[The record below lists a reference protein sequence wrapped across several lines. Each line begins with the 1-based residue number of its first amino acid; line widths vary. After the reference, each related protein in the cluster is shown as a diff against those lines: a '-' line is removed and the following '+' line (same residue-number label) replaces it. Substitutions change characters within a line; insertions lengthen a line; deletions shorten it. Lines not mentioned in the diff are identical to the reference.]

1 MVVGL
6 NRRESKKEDQESD
19 LRPFQYVQAGFFTGV
34 ATRALIQPFDVIK
47 IRLQLQEEPLHGKGH
62 GKYSGVFQSAK
73 VIYNEEGIAAFWRGH
88 IPAQGLSVVY
98 GKKFGTL
105 RVVKIDLMGKFPFA
119 RCSWAQDVSLN
130 TFCADLLP
138 KSSGLVQ
145 FCTFELFTKQAVDLG
160 LREFTK
166 SVDFVCGAGAGCLAT
181 TCAMPFD
188 VVRTRMVAQ
197 GAHRTYRNMAHAFI
211 KTWRYEGPAG
221 YFRGLVPSLLQIAPF
236 TGLQFTFYNLVN
248 VYWSSIYQGKNESI
262 GQIVSGWMAGMA
274 AKSITYPL
282 DLVRHRLQVNR
293 HIRKDAFGQT
303 TSDKGMLRTFLGVI
317 RRETV
322 FGLFKGLSP
331 AVLKAAVQS
340 ALSFF
345 FYELV
350 CDFLRS

>member
-73 VIYNEEGIAAFWRGH
+73 VIYHEEGIAAFWRGH
-88 IPAQGLSVVY
+88 IPAQGLS
-98 GKKFGTL
+98 
-105 RVVKIDLMGKFPFA
+105 
-119 RCSWAQDVSLN
+119 
-130 TFCADLLP
+130 
-138 KSSGLVQ
+138 

-236 TGLQFTFYNLVN
+236 TGLQFTFYNLVS
-248 VYWSSIYQGKNESI
+248 VYWSSVYQGNNESI
-262 GQIVSGWMAGMA
+262 GRIVSGWVAGMA
-274 AKSITYPL
+274 AKSITYPF

-293 HIRKDAFGQT
+293 HIRKEAYGQT
-303 TSDKGMLRTFLGVI
+303 TSDRGMLRTFLGVI

>member
-1 MVVGL
+1 MEL
-6 NRRESKKEDQESD
+6 NGSWHCQILIKNESILNKRKVAVQKRLVFLESKKEDQESD

-47 IRLQLQEEPLHGKGH
+47 IRLQLQEEPLHGKG
-62 GKYSGVFQSAK
+62 A
-73 VIYNEEGIAAFWRGH
+73 VISPHKAFR
-88 IPAQGLSVVY
+88 LS
-98 GKKFGTL
+98 
-105 RVVKIDLMGKFPFA
+105 M
-119 RCSWAQDVSLN
+119 
-130 TFCADLLP
+130 
-138 KSSGLVQ
+138 